1 MNVEITVFSLAADPM
16 LRGYGPRR
24 FCGAASVIYRWQS
37 DPDSGVL
44 WPADPRPNPGP
55 IRSRLEADERSDETG
70 EILPNL
76 GAGILASGV
85 LVRELLKHV
94 EVALLWSARFVH
106 SRDLELP
113 LRCLVQHEVD
123 RDTAAGEV
131 DRIERG

>member
-85 LVRELLKHV
+85 LVRELFEHV
-94 EVALLWSARFVH
+94 EVAFLGTAGRVAH
-106 SRDLELP
+106 SSPVL
-113 LRCLVQHEVD
+113 
-123 RDTAAGEV
+123 A
-131 DRIERG
+131 